1 MNKILIA
8 IIVIAVSI
16 FILTSCGL
24 ILKKNIHGEDLLK
37 LSDGRLYETVYL
49 QNINLVET
57 YDDEA
62 TALSQISDAQ
72 RTVYILNTFDMEI
85 QNGGL
90 CQFFVNSSR
99 ELAPYVDE
107 CLKTVSAEDQ
117 RVLFSEFVDVN
128 QIDLGN
134 LESFEISN
142 VLEFQAQ
149 TQRYDFDSFD
159 KDYMKLT
166 PLKDYIVSYIKANIN
181 EF

>member
-1 MNKILIA
+1 MNKILI
-8 IIVIAVSI
+8 VIAIVAISI
-16 FILTSCGL
+16 FILTACGF
-24 ILKKNIHGEDLLK
+24 IPNKNVHGEDLLK

-62 TALSQISDAQ
+62 TALSQISDVQ
-72 RTVYILNTFDMEI
+72 RTVYILNMFDMEI

-107 CLKTVSAEDQ
+107 CLKTVGAEDQ
-117 RVLFSEFVDVN
+117 RVLFSEFAKVN
-128 QIDLGN
+128 QIDLNN

-159 KDYMKLT
+159 RAYMKLT